1 MIQIAAQ
8 SNAAVVKSQAGT
20 TRAVVQI
27 AAGAPIPRVS
37 AANHML
43 LLQVAR
49 LQRPDHGFSLP
60 GSRCLPGP
68 RIATLILKKGGFW
81 RFVSKYILSHNL
93 RGRIYMAIM
102 KKRNTKTV
110 AEHVSGQ
117 GKLYLIA
124 SVAVGL
130 VMSAIFA
137 LITRRYL
144 EALLVLATAIIT
156 SQALRIINGILMR
169 RIAHVFEKEL
179 RPIREGDFTTFLDPR
194 SFGVLAGV
202 GSTLNAL
209 LSDIRALID
218 SFFTLSHSIMQAS
231 RKVGATAEQAVAAI
245 TEISKT
251 VDEIAKGASEQAVD
265 AQEGVQLVDKLS
277 DQIDFVSQSYT
288 QVMDETNNIHRLN
301 EAGLESVQ
309 TLREKSEQSYNST
322 EKIFSVVESLTNTTK
337 QISSFVQS
345 IEDIAEQTNMLALN
359 AAIEAARAGEA
370 GKGFAV
376 VAEEVRQLADQS
388 RRFTEEIIN
397 LVENINAESQQAIQA
412 MEMMRKVSKEQNEA
426 VDTTNKSFGNIAEGI
441 VAIVEKI
448 KAVNDAVLA
457 MQKSRDSVIS
467 AIENISSVSEET
479 AASSREVAATT
490 EQQLREIDEMKVAAA
505 QLDELVQELDKKL
518 KKFRIK

>member
-1 MIQIAAQ
+1 MA
-8 SNAAVVKSQAGT
+8 
-20 TRAVVQI
+20 
-27 AAGAPIPRVS
+27 
-37 AANHML
+37 
-43 LLQVAR
+43 
-49 LQRPDHGFSLP
+49 
-60 GSRCLPGP
+60 
-68 RIATLILKKGGFW
+68 ILKKKNG
-81 RFVSKYILSHNL
+81 
-93 RGRIYMAIM
+93 
-102 KKRNTKTV
+102 KTIV
-110 AEHVSGQ
+110 EHVSSL
-117 GKLYLIA
+117 GKIFLLTSI
-124 SVAVGL
+124 AVGI
-130 VMSAIFA
+130 VMSAAFA

-156 SQALRIINGILMR
+156 SQVLSITNVLVIR
-169 RIAHVFEKEL
+169 RISQKFEEEL
-179 RPIREGDFTTFLDPR
+179 RSIEEGDYTKFLDPK
-194 SFGVLAGV
+194 SFGVLSGV
-202 GSTLNAL
+202 GSSLNFV

-218 SFFTLSHSIMQAS
+218 SFFTLSHSIVQAS
-231 RKVGATAEQAVAAI
+231 RKVGATAEQAYSAI

-251 VDEIAKGASEQAVD
+251 VDEIAKGASEQAID

-277 DQIDFVSQSYT
+277 DQIDFVYQSYSD
-288 QVMDETNNIHRLN
+288 VMNETNNIHRLN
-301 EAGLESVQ
+301 EAGLESVHI
-309 TLREKSEQSYNST
+309 LREKSEQSYNST

-337 QISSFVQS
+337 QISTFVQS

-397 LVENINAESQQAIQA
+397 LVENINVESQQAIQA

-426 VDTTNKSFGNIAEGI
+426 VDSTNKAFGNIAEGI
-441 VAIVEKI
+441 VMIVDKI

-479 AASSREVAATT
+479 AASSQEVAATT